1 MQGLSKLTRFVIF
14 AIIFFLAGWGIYPSL
29 KFYFDTSKTVKEK
42 IDLPEKEI
50 KELPED
56 LQQEITSAKK
66 NRNMAIA
73 FGLDLQGGMSLI
85 LEVDYKKLA
94 KISKRKLEDIDE
106 EERDSHVERI
116 IKRIRGRIDAFGTSE
131 IIIRKQS
138 NSRILIQIPGE
149 TNVER
154 VINLI
159 TKTGKLE
166 FIIVDEE
173 ATQKLDLKDS
183 GAIEKLEQKN
193 RKVLYE
199 YTVDKEGNK
208 VKGNPYV
215 LDYNTKLDG
224 EIIKNASQG
233 YDEYSRIMVSF
244 TLTTAG
250 TPQFAKL
257 TSQNVGR
264 NLAIVLDNEVL
275 SAPNLNTAITGGAGT
290 ITGSYTVEEA
300 KDLALILQSGSLSA
314 PIKIISKD
322 VIAATM
328 GERLRKEGLNALF
341 SGIAVVILFMIIWYR
356 IFGVVAVLG
365 LILNAFLVIAF
376 LAQSLTL
383 SLASIA
389 GLLLTI
395 GMSIDAN
402 VIIFERIKEECRNGS
417 SLVDA
422 VNTGYSKAFWSIF
435 DANVT
440 TILAAFVLYYYGGGV
455 QGFATTLFIGIVM
468 SMITS
473 LFITRFVFDIL
484 VDWKILNKKNFL
496 VL

>member
-14 AIIFFLAGWGIYPSL
+14 CIIFFLAGWGIYPSL
-29 KFYFDTSKTVKEK
+29 AFYFNTGEQIKEK
-42 IDLPEKEI
+42 IDVSEKEL
-50 KELPED
+50 KKLPAD
-56 LQQEITSAKK
+56 IQQEINIAKK

-73 FGLDLQGGMSLI
+73 FGLDLQGGISLI
-85 LEVDYKKLA
+85 LEVDYAKLA
-94 KISKRKLEDIDE
+94 EISERKLEDIAEDE
-106 EERDSHVERI
+106 KDSHVERI
-116 IKRIRGRIDAFGTSE
+116 IKRIRNRIDAFGTSE

-149 TNVER
+149 TNAER
-154 VINLI
+154 VINII

-166 FIIVDEE
+166 FIVVDNE
-173 ATQKLDLKDS
+173 ATQRFTQGS
-183 GAIEKLEQKN
+183 SSEKELESKN
-193 RKVLYE
+193 QKVLYE
-199 YTVDKEGNK
+199 YTTDEEGNK
-208 VKGNPYV
+208 KQGQAFV
-215 LDYNTKLDG
+215 LDYNKKLDG
-224 EIIKNASQG
+224 DIIKSSSQG
-233 YDEYSRIMVSF
+233 YDEYSRIMVGF
-244 TLTTAG
+244 TLTTSG
-250 TPQFAKL
+250 TPEFAKL
-257 TSQNVGR
+257 TSENVGK

-275 SAPNLNTAITGGAGT
+275 SAPTLQTAITGGSGS
-290 ITGSYTVEEA
+290 ITGTYTVEEA

-341 SGIAVVILFMIIWYR
+341 SGIVVVIIFMILWYR
-356 IFGVVAVLG
+356 FFGVVAVVG
-365 LILNAFLVIAF
+365 LVLNAFLVIAF

-417 SLVDA
+417 TLVDA
-422 VNTGYSKAFWSIF
+422 VNLGYSKAFWSIF

-473 LFITRFVFDIL
+473 LFITRFVFDVLI
-484 VDWKILNKKNFL
+484 DWKIIRKKNFITL
-496 VL
+496 